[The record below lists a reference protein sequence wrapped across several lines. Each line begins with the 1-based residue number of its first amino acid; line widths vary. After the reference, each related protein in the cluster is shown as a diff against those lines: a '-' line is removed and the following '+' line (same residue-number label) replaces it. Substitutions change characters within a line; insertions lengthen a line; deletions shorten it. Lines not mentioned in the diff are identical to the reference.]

1 MTSVRIRKTEID
13 LDDPCAAAKKLR
25 GLRIQIVAGG
35 QTEVVRFGDDEVRYG
50 KANIAALDREIERLT
65 AECQS
70 ITGGTR
76 RRYAKRIRFC

>member
-1 MTSVRIRKTEID
+1 MTNVRIRKTEID
-13 LDDPCAAAKKLR
+13 LDDPCTAAKKLR